1 MESLTSEIIEMA
13 LVEHTED
20 YDEVNGNNLNNH
32 SNESLDKTLDNNLD
46 EINTELASMEEIEEI
61 EMDVEN
67 TIKTIFDPEIP
78 VNIWELG
85 LIYDISVTKS
95 REVVVLMTLT
105 APNCPEAGGIPIEV
119 ENRVKELTNVKDCKA
134 ILTFEPAWD
143 MSRMTEAARFELGML

>member
-46 EINTELASMEEIEEI
+46 EINTELATMEEIEEI

>member
-1 MESLTSEIIEMA
+1 MESLTSEIVEMA
-13 LVEHTED
+13 LLEQSED
-20 YDEVNGNNLNNH
+20 YDEVNDTHSVSNLNKD
-32 SNESLDKTLDNNLD
+32 SDDNST
-46 EINTELASMEEIEEI
+46 EMELADNEEVEEIEL
-61 EMDVEN
+61 DVEN

-134 ILTFEPAWD
+134 ILTFDPAWD
-143 MSRMTEAARFELGML
+143 MSRMTEAAKFELGML

>member
-20 YDEVNGNNLNNH
+20 YDEVNGNNLNNN

-46 EINTELASMEEIEEI
+46 EINTELATMEEIEEI

>member
-32 SNESLDKTLDNNLD
+32 SKESLDKTLDNNLD
-46 EINTELASMEEIEEI
+46 EINTELATMEEIEEI

>member
-1 MESLTSEIIEMA
+1 MENLTTEIIEMA
-13 LVEHTED
+13 LLEDNED
-20 YDEVNGNNLNNH
+20 YDEVNQTNSVHNAIKNLG
-32 SNESLDKTLDNNLD
+32 ESDID
-46 EINTELASMEEIEEI
+46 LATNDEIEEI
-61 EMDVEN
+61 EKDVEN

-85 LIYDISVTKS
+85 LIYDITVTRS

-134 ILTFEPAWD
+134 ILTFEPAWE
-143 MSRMTEAARFELGML
+143 MSRMSEAARFELGML